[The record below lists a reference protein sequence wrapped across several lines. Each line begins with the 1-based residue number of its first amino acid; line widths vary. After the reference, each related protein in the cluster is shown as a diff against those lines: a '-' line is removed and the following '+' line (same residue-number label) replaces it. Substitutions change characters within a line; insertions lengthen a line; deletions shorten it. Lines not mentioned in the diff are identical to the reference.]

1 MGIIAPDPAGSRA
14 FAPGDVDAGL
24 DAAARAG
31 LDEGMIRRVLV
42 GLDGSPI
49 AERAVPWVRAV
60 APGAELVLARV
71 LVPVY
76 SPAGEGGLAMPL
88 FLDDPAEEYLARVAA
103 SLRPRPRTV
112 VRVGSAA
119 GTLLE
124 IAREE
129 RCDLVAVTTRGGG
142 RLRRRLLGGTTEN
155 LLHHGEFPLL
165 IVPAWARPPR
175 RGIRRVAVPLD
186 GSAAAERVLPLV
198 RFVAREA
205 GASVLLVHC
214 AQEIEEMERL
224 HADLWGPVRRTPQVL
239 ALERAL
245 ERLRRDLVR
254 RFGRLAERLRRGGVR
269 GAEALFV
276 RGPFPEEFLRAVRR
290 RGADLVALSVRGH
303 GALRHA
309 LLGSR
314 TSRLVQA
321 APVPVLVVRGR
332 RS

>member
-1 MGIIAPDPAGSRA
+1 
-14 FAPGDVDAGL
+14 
-24 DAAARAG
+24 
-31 LDEGMIRRVLV
+31 MIRRVLV
-42 GLDGSPI
+42 GLDGSPA
-49 AERAVPWVRAV
+49 AERALPWVRAA

-71 LVPVY
+71 LVPVT
-76 SPAGEGGLAMPL
+76 SLVAEGGLATPL
-88 FLDDPAEEYLARVAA
+88 FLDDPAEEYLARLAA
-103 SLRPRPRTV
+103 SVRPRPKTV

-129 RCDLVAVTTRGGG
+129 GCDLVAVTTRGGG

-165 IVPAWARPPR
+165 VVPAWARPPR
-175 RGIRRVAVPLD
+175 RGIRRLAVPLD
-186 GSAAAERVLPLV
+186 GSTAAEGVLPLA
-198 RFVAREA
+198 RFVARQA
-205 GASVLLVHC
+205 GASILLVHC
-214 AQEIEEMERL
+214 AQEIQEMERL
-224 HADLWGPVRRTPQVL
+224 HADLWGAVRRTPAVL

-269 GAEALFV
+269 RAEALFV
-276 RGPFPEEFLRAVRR
+276 QGPFPEEFLRIVQR

-309 LLGSR
+309 LLGSK
-314 TSRLVQA
+314 TSRLVQSS
-321 APVPVLVVRGR
+321 PVPVLVVRGER
-332 RS
+332 A

>member
-1 MGIIAPDPAGSRA
+1 
-14 FAPGDVDAGL
+14 
-24 DAAARAG
+24 
-31 LDEGMIRRVLV
+31 MIRRVLV
-42 GLDGSPI
+42 GLDGSAA
-49 AERAVPWVRAV
+49 AERALPWVRAV

-71 LVPVY
+71 LVPVAAP
-76 SPAGEGGLAMPL
+76 SAEGALSMPL
-88 FLDDPAEEYLARVAA
+88 FLDDPAEEYLARLAG
-103 SLRPRPRTV
+103 SLRPRPSTV
-112 VRVGSAA
+112 VRVGSPA

-124 IAREE
+124 IARDE

-155 LLHHGEFPLL
+155 LLHHGDLPLL
-165 IVPAWARPPR
+165 VVPAWARPPR
-175 RGIRRVAVPLD
+175 RGIRRIAVPLD
-186 GSAAAERVLPLV
+186 GSAAAERALPLA
-198 RFVAREA
+198 RFVARKAEA
-205 GASVLLVHC
+205 SILLVHC

-224 HADLWGPVRRTPQVL
+224 HADLWGAVRRTPEIL

-254 RFGRLAERLRRGGVR
+254 RFGRLAQRLERAGVR

-290 RGADLVALSVRGH
+290 RGADLVALCVRGH

-309 LLGSR
+309 LLGSK
-314 TSRLVQA
+314 TSRLVQS
-321 APVPVLVVRGR
+321 APVPVLVTRGD